1 MNNVNTIDINNFNGM
16 AQAMGMNADLTT
28 KKATL
33 QLARLKLQHSPI
45 MGEVEV
51 KGKKTQAAIVN
62 GGSYKIEDVAN
73 DTTFY
78 SEDVTIR
85 PYVQRFMYKKFD
97 NSSGRAFY
105 VKTVMADNLN
115 TDLKDNAGGFN
126 CGKPAGWIKD
136 YDALPENTK
145 KLLKSIKRV
154 RVFIGTLTAKNV
166 LAEDGSELEDVVDL
180 PFIWEIDNRDAFKI
194 MGEPISKIGS
204 LKHLPVQYEIA
215 LGSTERKGNIGTFYL
230 PSGTLGKDVHE
241 VTDEVQERFGD
252 FMQWIENYNVYVF
265 GAWKDKAKPA
275 ELSKEDAELVE
286 DFVKVDKTLD
296 DEIPF

>member
-73 DTTFY
+73 DATFY

-136 YDALPENTK
+136 YNALPENTK

-154 RVFIGTLTAKNV
+154 RVFIGTLSAKNV
-166 LAEDGSELEDVVDL
+166 LAQDGSELEDVVDL

>member
-73 DTTFY
+73 DATFY

>member
-16 AQAMGMNADLTT
+16 AQAMGMNADMTT

-73 DTTFY
+73 DATFY

-136 YDALPENTK
+136 YNALPENTK

-154 RVFIGTLTAKNV
+154 RVFIGTLSAKNV
-166 LAEDGSELEDVVDL
+166 LAQDGSELEDVVDL

>member
-73 DTTFY
+73 DATFY

-136 YDALPENTK
+136 YNALPENTK

-154 RVFIGTLTAKNV
+154 RVFIGTLSAKNV
-166 LAEDGSELEDVVDL
+166 LAQDGSELEDVVDL

-204 LKHLPVQYEIA
+204 LKHLPVQYEIE

>member
-73 DTTFY
+73 DATFY

-136 YDALPENTK
+136 YNALPENTK

-154 RVFIGTLTAKNV
+154 RVFIATLSAKNV
-166 LAEDGSELEDVVDL
+166 LAQDGSELEDVVDL